1 MNTIEDLIRTV
12 IREELERVLKP
23 KPQTLPAGTAI
34 KVKSLKP
41 EDVIEAQKAYI
52 QATGE
57 TMKVASDIQDTTAL
71 LAWVRDYC
79 KGKDNA
85 GPTVKAMV
93 NALGYEK
100 ISAIPDGLAPEM
112 YIEIKKQLEEIYE

>member
-1 MNTIEDLIRTV
+1 MKTIEDLIRGI

-34 KVKSLKP
+34 KVKSTKP
-41 EDVIEAQKAYI
+41 EDIVEAQKAHI

-57 TMKVASDIQDTTAL
+57 TMKVENDIQDTTSL

-85 GPTVKAMV
+85 GPTVKTMV

-100 ISAIPDGLAPEM
+100 ISAIPDGLAADM
-112 YIEIKKQLEEIYE
+112 YVEIKKQLEEIYE